1 MNRRLRAKID
11 TRRAIAVSA
20 GLLLI
25 VGLVACGGGGGNG
38 PGSTEL
44 DLVIG
49 NSLPLSGSSKSLG
62 ESGQKAS
69 AVALDQIKQAINS
82 AGAEHAVRTV
92 NEDQGTDVDSA
103 VESAKKLVDSDR
115 ASCLTGPWSSNGVAQ
130 VAQNVAIPS
139 KVLQISPVAT
149 GDDVAELSDH
159 DLVVSTALPVSLEG
173 EALSKAIDAALGGA
187 AGRTVNVAAGN
198 DTYGDTV
205 TQDFTESW
213 QGKDGTVGDQIVLAP
228 PPLTSSTTTSG
239 ASSAYSSQA
248 ALITSGSPDA
258 VLLIDDP
265 TRFAQLVPALSSS
278 QGWDPGTA
286 WGSDQLVLPGLPDDV
301 GASEIEAMRAL
312 APGAPEGEEPTS
324 AFVRDFNSASPR
336 EVKLAPYAAQQFD
349 ATVLC
354 YLAAVAAG
362 STHGQEMADKLIDI
376 TAPGG
381 TEYSWQQL
389 PEAIKALEDGE
400 DIDYT
405 GASGPI
411 DMDVNGNPTSGVFD
425 IYRYTSGGLEV
436 VGEVPVEKPNPA
448 TL

>member
-1 MNRRLRAKID
+1 MNRPLRAKID

-25 VGLVACGGGGGNG
+25 LGLVACGGAGGNG

-69 AVALDQIKQAINS
+69 AVALDQIKQAIDS
-82 AGAEHAVRTV
+82 AGAEHADRTV
-92 NEDQGTDVDSA
+92 NEDQGADVDSA
-103 VESAKKLVDSDR
+103 VESAKKLVDADR
-115 ASCLTGPWSSNGVAQ
+115 ASCLAGPWSSNGVAQ

-139 KVLQISPVAT
+139 KILQISPVAT
-149 GDDVAELSDH
+149 GDDVAELNDH

-173 EALSKAIDAALGGA
+173 DALSKAIDAALGGA

-213 QGKDGTVGDQIVLAP
+213 QGKDGTVGDQVVLAP
-228 PPLTSSTTTSG
+228 PPLSSSTSPSG
-239 ASSAYSSQA
+239 ASSPYSSQA

-278 QGWDPGTA
+278 QGWDPANA
-286 WGSDQLVLPGLPDDV
+286 WGSDQLVSPGLPDDV
-301 GASEIEAMRAL
+301 GAGEIEAMRAL

-324 AFVRDFNSASPR
+324 AFVRDFNSASPH

-362 STHGQEMADKLIDI
+362 STDGQEMADKLIDI

-381 TEYSWQQL
+381 TKYSWQQL

-436 VGEVPVEKPNPA
+436 VGEVAVEKPNPA